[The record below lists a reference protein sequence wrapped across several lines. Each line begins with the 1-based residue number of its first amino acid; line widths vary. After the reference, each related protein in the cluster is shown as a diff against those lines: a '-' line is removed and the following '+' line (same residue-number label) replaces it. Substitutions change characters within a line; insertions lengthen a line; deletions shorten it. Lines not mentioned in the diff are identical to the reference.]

1 METLKIAKLVDEH
14 NNKLADVIIFGYVDR
29 ESLFKSTKVVVRWMN
44 EPKSTVIWDSLED
57 FRKVN
62 LRDDSNRTLIY
73 FS

>member
-14 NNKLADVIIFGYVDR
+14 NNKLAYVIIFGYVDR
-29 ESLFKSTKVVVRWMN
+29 EYLFKSTKVVVRWMN